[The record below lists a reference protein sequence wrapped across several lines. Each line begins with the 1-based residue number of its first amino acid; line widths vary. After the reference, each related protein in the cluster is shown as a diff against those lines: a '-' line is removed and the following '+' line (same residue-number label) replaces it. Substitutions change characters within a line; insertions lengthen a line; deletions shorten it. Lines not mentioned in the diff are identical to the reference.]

1 MEVIRSVPT
10 AVRDTHRLLC
20 SSGELKP
27 GRAMI
32 TTFMTL
38 GLGTLS
44 LLAVLAFH
52 YPQYLTTPDI
62 RQKYPVELLRY
73 VLFGALLVAGVLSVV
88 NLVRRRRRSLNAL
101 ALGLVAVAVA
111 WGGSAVPVGDFPKHT
126 PYIGL
131 DWFIID
137 LLLSG

>member
-1 MEVIRSVPT
+1 LQQRRAEARP
-10 AVRDTHRLLC
+10 RHDHHRHDARARYAQFV
-20 SSGELKP
+20 
-27 GRAMI
+27 GRAR
-32 TTFMTL
+32 
-38 GLGTLS
+38 LS
-44 LLAVLAFH
+44 L
-52 YPQYLTTPDI
+52 PQYLTTPDI